1 MKHLVNIDTWKR
13 KDNFIFFR
21 KFINPCITITSEVK
35 CGGAKTRAKAQKQS
49 FFLHYL
55 YAILRAANEI
65 EEFRYR
71 VHRDREEVFYFDTVD
86 ILTPIRVNDDGK
98 FVSLRIPWNENFD
111 QFYKT
116 AKDLISNISE
126 DINPYDYAEDQQRAG
141 NDDRNYDIILLSATP
156 DLYFTGITHTV
167 EHNNG
172 SDFPLMNAGKVVMR
186 EGYEVM
192 PVAIYVNHSFI
203 DGKHVSD
210 FFRRVEE
217 LLA

>member
-1 MKHLVNIDTWKR
+1 MKHLVDINTWKR
-13 KDNFIFFR
+13 KDNFNFFR

-35 CGGAKTRAKAQKQS
+35 CGGAKARAKEQKQS

-55 YAILRAANEI
+55 YAILRSANEI

-86 ILTPIRVNDDGK
+86 VLTPIRVNDDGK
-98 FVSLRIPWNENFD
+98 FVSLRIPWYEDFA
-111 QFYKT
+111 QFYAT
-116 AKDLISNISE
+116 AKGLIDNISA
-126 DINPYDYAEDQQRAG
+126 DVDPYNYAKEEQRAD

-172 SDFPLMNAGKVVMR
+172 SDFPLMNAGKVVVR
-186 EGYEVM
+186 EGEEVM
-192 PVAIYVNHSFI
+192 PVAIYINHSFI
-203 DGKHVSD
+203 DGKHVAD
-210 FFRRVEE
+210 FFRKVEE
-217 LLA
+217 FLR